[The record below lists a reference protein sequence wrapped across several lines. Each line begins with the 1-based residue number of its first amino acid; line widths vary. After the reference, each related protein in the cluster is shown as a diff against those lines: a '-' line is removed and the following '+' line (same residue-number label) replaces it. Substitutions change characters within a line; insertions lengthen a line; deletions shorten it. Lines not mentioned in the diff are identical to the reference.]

1 MSLHVFLCYKTKI
14 SSMYVGLILFF
25 GVLMVGVLP
34 VFGEIVIPEWVYK
47 IHQYWKDHQ
56 ITRDEFSNA
65 ISYLQEIN
73 AIQLEEEIDPIASF
87 LLSDS
92 LLKQER
98 LSHSKFSNCSAE
110 WYITG
115 YFTPVESDYTNK
127 FIDVTIN
134 GKQNKYREDFVTEIK
149 TEGWGRT
156 ISGNYLGWYD
166 DSFHLSDNP
175 LDAQGN
181 ILVLNTIA
189 IDQSVIPAN
198 SNLTIPSL
206 PSPWDEVIFTGSD
219 IGTAIIGKHI
229 DVYTG
234 EGKAAHDETFRITG
248 NDNVVCLEVE

>member
-1 MSLHVFLCYKTKI
+1 MNLHVFLCYKAKI
-14 SSMYVGLILFF
+14 SSMYVGMILFF
-25 GVLMVGVLP
+25 GILMVGILP
-34 VFGEIVIPEWVYK
+34 VFGEIAIPEWVYK

-65 ISYLQEIN
+65 ISYLQKIN
-73 AIQLEEEIDPIASF
+73 TIHLEEEVNPIASF

-98 LSHSKFSNCSAE
+98 LGNSEFSNCSAE

-115 YFTPVESDYTNK
+115 YFTPIESDYSGK
-127 FIDVTIN
+127 FIDITID
-134 GKQNKYREDFVTEIK
+134 GKQYKYRESFVTEIK

-166 DSFHLSDNP
+166 NSFHLSDKP
-175 LDAQGN
+175 LDSEGN
-181 ILVLNTIA
+181 TLVLNAIA
-189 IDQSVIPAN
+189 IDTSVIPVN

-206 PSPWDEVIFTGSD
+206 PSPWDETIFTGSD

-248 NDNVVCLEVE
+248 NDNVVCLGEE

>member
-1 MSLHVFLCYKTKI
+1 MNLHVFLCYKTKI

-47 IHQYWKDHQ
+47 IHQYWKDYQ

-73 AIQLEEEIDPIASF
+73 TIQLEEETSPIASF

-98 LSHSKFSNCSAE
+98 LGHSEFSNCSAE

-115 YFTPVESDYTNK
+115 YFTPVESDYSGK
-127 FIDVTIN
+127 FIDVTID
-134 GKQNKYREDFVTEIK
+134 GKQYKYRESFVTEIK

-156 ISGNYLGWYD
+156 ISGNYLGWYGN
-166 DSFHLSDNP
+166 SFHLSDKP
-175 LDAQGN
+175 LDSEGN
-181 ILVLNTIA
+181 TLTLNAIA
-189 IDQSVIPAN
+189 IDTSVIPVN

-206 PSPWDEVIFTGSD
+206 PSPWDESIFTGSD

-248 NDNVVCLEVE
+248 NDNVVCLGEG

>member
-1 MSLHVFLCYKTKI
+1 MNLHVFLCYKAKI

-47 IHQYWKDHQ
+47 IHQYWKDYQ

-73 AIQLEEEIDPIASF
+73 TIQLEEETSPIASF

-98 LSHSKFSNCSAE
+98 LGHSEFSNCSAE

-115 YFTPVESDYTNK
+115 YFTPVESDYSGK
-127 FIDVTIN
+127 FIDVIID
-134 GKQNKYREDFVTEIK
+134 GKQYKYRESFVTEIK

-156 ISGNYLGWYD
+156 ISGNYLGWYGN
-166 DSFHLSDNP
+166 SFHLSDKP
-175 LDAQGN
+175 LDSEGN
-181 ILVLNTIA
+181 TLTLNAIA
-189 IDQSVIPAN
+189 IDTSVIPVN

-206 PSPWDEVIFTGSD
+206 PSPWDESIFTGSD
-219 IGTAIIGKHI
+219 IGTAIVGKHI

-234 EGKAAHDETFRITG
+234 EGKTAHDETFRITG
-248 NDNVVCLEVE
+248 NDNVVCLGEG

>member
-1 MSLHVFLCYKTKI
+1 MRVSLVL
-14 SSMYVGLILFF
+14 VF

-34 VFGEIVIPEWVYK
+34 VFGNIVIPEWVYK
-47 IHQYWKDHQ
+47 IHQYWKDNQ

-65 ISYLQEIN
+65 VSYLQEIN
-73 AIQLEEEIDPIASF
+73 TIQLEDEVDPVASF

-92 LLKQER
+92 ILKQER
-98 LSHSKFSNCSAE
+98 FGHSGFSNCSAE

-115 YFTPVESDYTNK
+115 YFTPVESDYSGK
-127 FIDVTIN
+127 FIDVMTD

-156 ISGNYLGWYD
+156 ISGNYLGWYGG
-166 DSFHLSDNP
+166 SFHLSDKP
-175 LDAQGN
+175 LDSEGN
-181 ILVLNTIA
+181 MLVLNAIA
-189 IDQSVIPAN
+189 IDTSVIPVN

-206 PSPWDEVIFTGSD
+206 PSPWDEAVFVGSD

-248 NDNVVCLEVE
+248 NDNVVCLEAE